1 MKITN
6 IPLEMGLTEND
17 INELVT
23 KFMIKNYLNDTMNYC
38 PIVNV

>member
-6 IPLEMGLTEND
+6 IPMEMGLTEND

-23 KFMIKNYLNDTMNYC
+23 KFMIKNYLNDPMNNC